1 MKPSIGGETEPSE
14 MAAAAGRSA
23 HRPQQLH
30 FKSNNQVKKV
40 GRSWRTF
47 YQLLFRQI
55 FSGVCVLLINFRNEM
70 RRHLP
75 GGPGQRLR
83 HRRLGRCRLRRPRER
98 ERGRKRAE
106 DDRCACF
113 FLHWLIVGDS
123 FVFLSC
129 FFVSLISSDQYFDW
143 FIPFSLSFSWW
154 NIGGRS
160 TGDFNSISFQSH
172 RIFCPFLFLMLTA
185 RIIRPESVRVSAQSH
200 LPADGISTTHPTP
213 LQLKLRIRSIQSPS
227 GAGGGGEERILCQR
241 SRFRCKPISAAMRPP
256 ASTPLQ
262 VSSRLPKPKGTQQR
276 HWKKIIKYGKIRRE
290 WPEIFFCKAAAI
302 ISVQTGDSINGTSAI
317 AYRSNSI
324 RMCRYPERRQSS
336 VNGTNQY
343 NKYDWNNKKK
353 RKEINSIAESESLSL
368 FFAQCYV
375 SLLLL
380 LLLLLLPTPRST
392 ERWNDRHEKRPGE
405 TEIII
410 TITVIPSISGQ
421 KQKKP
426 KWVIVPPS
434 SNPNAK
440 QNTKRETI
448 SGESRTWFNTC
459 FVLFSLPALFCCL
472 LPITTTT
479 TKKNKS
485 N

>member
-227 GAGGGGEERILCQR
+227 GAGGGGGGADSVPTFPLPVQAHQR
-241 SRFRCKPISAAMRPP
+241 
-256 ASTPLQ
+256 
-262 VSSRLPKPKGTQQR
+262 R
-276 HWKKIIKYGKIRRE
+276 H
-290 WPEIFFCKAAAI
+290 AAA
-302 ISVQTGDSINGTSAI
+302 SLDTVASFQPFAKTKRNAATALK
-317 AYRSNSI
+317 
-324 RMCRYPERRQSS
+324 E
-336 VNGTNQY
+336 
-343 NKYDWNNKKK
+343 NNKIWKNKK
-353 RKEINSIAESESLSL
+353 RMARD
-368 FFAQCYV
+368 FF
-375 SLLLL
+375 L
-380 LLLLLLPTPRST
+380 
-392 ERWNDRHEKRPGE
+392 
-405 TEIII
+405 
-410 TITVIPSISGQ
+410 
-421 KQKKP
+421 
-426 KWVIVPPS
+426 
-434 SNPNAK
+434 
-440 QNTKRETI
+440 
-448 SGESRTWFNTC
+448 
-459 FVLFSLPALFCCL
+459 
-472 LPITTTT
+472 
-479 TKKNKS
+479 
-485 N
+485 